1 MPCIYRMSVFLS
13 LMTELIII
21 IIKELTK
28 ITNFIFQ
35 IMNTSFSE
43 REVFSV

>member
-1 MPCIYRMSVFLS
+1 MPCIYRMPVFLI
-13 LMTELIII
+13 LMTELII

-35 IMNTSFSE
+35 IINTSFSE
-43 REVFSV
+43 REVFPV